1 MPVVSNTS
9 PILNLAIIGK
19 LDLLQR
25 QFGEIFIPKT
35 VLKECRLN
43 DNLPGTKDI
52 SDALKKGWL
61 IVKEI
66 QNLSQV
72 LLLER
77 ELDKGEAEAIVL
89 AIELDAN
96 IILLDE
102 RDARRYCESVG
113 LDMTG
118 VIGVLLKAYL
128 NGQLKS
134 IEKTLIDLKDKAG
147 FYVND
152 DLFKC
157 IIDFEKTIPGRKNP

>member
-9 PILNLAIIGK
+9 PLLNLAIIDK
-19 LDLLQR
+19 LHLLQR
-25 QFGEIFIPKT
+25 EFGEIFIPEA
-35 VLKECRLN
+35 VLNECRLN

-52 SDALKKGWL
+52 SDALEKGWL
-61 IVKEI
+61 IVKKT

-89 AIELDAN
+89 AIEHDAN

-102 RDARRYCESVG
+102 RDARRYCQSIG

-118 VIGVLLKAYL
+118 VLGILLKAYL

-134 IEKTLIDLKDKAG
+134 IEKTLMDLKEKAG
-147 FYVND
+147 FYID
-152 DLFKC
+152 DTLFRNIVDSAKPC
-157 IIDFEKTIPGRKNP
+157 